1 MTEHP
6 ALILRTDEHGALD
19 DIVAQSVD
27 MAHLER
33 LDTGVWWLGLTSG
46 RTTRHFW
53 LRVQGRRLEVTTEE
67 EQT

>member
-1 MTEHP
+1 MTKQP
-6 ALILRTDEHGALD
+6 TLILRTDDAGALD

-53 LRVQGRRLEVTTEE
+53 LRVVGRRLDVTTEE
-67 EQT
+67 EP